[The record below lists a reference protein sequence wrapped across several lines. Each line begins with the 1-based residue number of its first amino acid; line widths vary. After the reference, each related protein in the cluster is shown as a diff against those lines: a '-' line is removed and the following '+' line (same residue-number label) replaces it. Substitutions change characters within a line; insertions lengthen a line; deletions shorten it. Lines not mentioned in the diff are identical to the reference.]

1 MVLEVHDDNVTH
13 RGEVLIAVTD
23 SSMETNQLS
32 VFANWRLLKNGNVL
46 HSTNAYFVRM
56 KPSFIAKEK

>member
-32 VFANWRLLKNGNVL
+32 VFANW
-46 HSTNAYFVRM
+46 
-56 KPSFIAKEK
+56 